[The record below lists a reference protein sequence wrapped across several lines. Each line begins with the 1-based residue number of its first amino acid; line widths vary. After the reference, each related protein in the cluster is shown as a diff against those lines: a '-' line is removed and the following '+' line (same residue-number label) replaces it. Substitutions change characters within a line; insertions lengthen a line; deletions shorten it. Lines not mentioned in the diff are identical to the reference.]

1 MKIKELI
8 AKCTNYLENAAYTK
22 NRIDKYKG
30 YWRCGIIPF
39 MELMALEDYTP
50 DVGEAFMETC
60 NYNGE
65 VRHQERE
72 MMRSVSILNDI
83 LSGGEIKLRNF
94 TPVDHPLTG
103 SVGKEIEKFLLYMKS
118 IRRSAITIKDHRMYL
133 SRFNSFLDKEGIA
146 SVQDI
151 EEHHI
156 IKFRNGYKLRTCIG
170 SLHVFMK
177 YLYENH
183 VIQKDFEYVLKGVSV
198 RRKERIPSY
207 YSKEEVVK
215 IETSVNVSSA
225 VGKRNYAVLLL
236 ATRLGLRASDIS
248 ELKFENI
255 HWKENVIRL
264 TQFKT
269 GKPIELPL
277 LADVG
282 NAILDYLKNGRR
294 KSDSHNVFLSERAP
308 YRPMSRSSINNAV
321 SCLVK
326 GSGVDTRHRHH
337 GPHSMRHS
345 LACCL
350 LEDGTSYPV
359 ISESLGHAN
368 TEVTMNYL
376 RIDLNSLMKCALDVP
391 PVSDDFYMQ
400 KGGAF
405 YV

>member
-94 TPVDHPLTG
+94 TPVVHPLTG
-103 SVGKEIEKFLLYMKS
+103 GVGKEIEKFLLYMKS

-133 SRFNSFLDKEGIA
+133 SRFNSFLDKEGITN
-146 SVQDI
+146 VQDI

-156 IKFRNGYKLRTCIG
+156 IKFRNGYKLRTCIS

-255 HWKENVIRL
+255 HWKENAIRL

>member
-83 LSGGEIKLRNF
+83 LSGGEIKLRNY
-94 TPVDHPLTG
+94 TPVVHPLTG

-133 SRFNSFLDKEGIA
+133 SRFNSFLDKEGIS

-156 IKFRNGYKLRTCIG
+156 IKFRNGYKLRTSIS

-359 ISESLGHAN
+359 ISESLGHAS

>member
-1 MKIKELI
+1 MKLMV
-8 AKCTNYLENAAYTK
+8 LEEY
-22 NRIDKYKG
+22 I
-30 YWRCGIIPF
+30 
-39 MELMALEDYTP
+39 P
-50 DVGEAFMETC
+50 DVGEAFIETC

-83 LSGGEIKLRNF
+83 LNDGKIKLRSF
-94 TPVDHPLTG
+94 TPVVHPLTD
-103 SVGKEIEKFLLYMKS
+103 SVGEEISKFLLYMKS

-133 SRFNSFLDKEGIA
+133 SRFNAFLDKEEITN
-146 SVQDI
+146 VQDI
-151 EEHHI
+151 EECHI
-156 IKFRNGYKLRTCIG
+156 IKFRNSYELRTCIN
-170 SLHVFMK
+170 SIHVFMK
-177 YLYENH
+177 YLYENK
-183 VIQKDFEYVLKGVSV
+183 VIKKNFEYVLKGVSV

-255 HWKENVIRL
+255 HWKENIIRL
-264 TQFKT
+264 VQYKT

-282 NAILDYLKNGRR
+282 NAILDYLKNGRQ

-308 YRPMSRSSINNAV
+308 YRPMSPGSINNAV
-321 SCLVK
+321 SSLVK
-326 GSGVDTRHRHH
+326 ASGVDTRYRHH

-345 LACCL
+345 LASCL

-359 ISESLGHAN
+359 ISESLGHAT
-368 TEVTMNYL
+368 TEVTMKYL
-376 RIDLNSLMKCALDVP
+376 RIDLKSLMKCALDVP

-400 KGGAF
+400 KGGTF

>member
-1 MKIKELI
+1 MKIKDLI
-8 AKCTNYLENAAYTK
+8 AQCTKCLENAAFTK
-22 NRIDKYKG
+22 HRIDRYKS
-30 YWRCGIIPF
+30 YWRSGIIPF
-39 MELMALEDYTP
+39 MELMALEEYTS

-83 LSGGEIKLRNF
+83 LSGGKIKLRSF
-94 TPVDHPLTG
+94 TPVVHPLTE
-103 SVGKEIEKFLLYMKS
+103 SVGEEISKFLLYMKS
-118 IRRSAITIKDHRMYL
+118 IKRSEITIKDHRMYL
-133 SRFNSFLDKEGIA
+133 SRFNSFLYKEGITN
-146 SVQDI
+146 VQDI
-151 EEHHI
+151 EECHI
-156 IKFRNGYKLRTCIG
+156 IKFRNSYKLRTCIN

-177 YLYENH
+177 YLYENN
-183 VIQKDFEYVLKGVSV
+183 VIKKNFEYVLKDVSV
-198 RRKERIPSY
+198 RRKECIPSY
-207 YSKEEVVK
+207 YSKAEVVK
-215 IETSVNVSSA
+215 IETSVNVSNA

-255 HWKENVIRL
+255 YWKENVIRL
-264 TQFKT
+264 FQYKT

-282 NAILDYLKNGRR
+282 NAIFDYLKNGRQR
-294 KSDSHNVFLSERAP
+294 SYSHHIFLSERAP
-308 YRPMSRSSINNAV
+308 YRPMSRCSINNAV

-326 GSGVDTRHRHH
+326 ASGVDTRYRHH

-345 LACCL
+345 LASCL

-359 ISESLGHAN
+359 ISESLGHAT
-368 TEVTMNYL
+368 TEVTMKYL
-376 RIDLNSLMKCALDVP
+376 RIDLKSLMKCALDVP

-405 YV
+405 YA